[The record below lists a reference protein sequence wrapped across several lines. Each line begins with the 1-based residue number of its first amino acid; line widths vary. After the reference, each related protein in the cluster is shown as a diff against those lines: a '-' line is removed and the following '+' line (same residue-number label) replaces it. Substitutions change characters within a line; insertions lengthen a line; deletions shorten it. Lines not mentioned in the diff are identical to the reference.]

1 MANKSPYEFEP
12 ENKKNNGSIDINDI
26 INKLT
31 ELVYYLNID
40 EGCQMLLKPST
51 TE

>member
-12 ENKKNNGSIDINDI
+12 KNKKNNGSIDI

>member
-1 MANKSPYEFEP
+1 MAKEKPYELKL
-12 ENKKNNGSIDINDI
+12 ENNNDSIDIID
-26 INKLT
+26 KLN

-40 EGCQMLLKPST
+40 EGCQKLLKPST

>member
-1 MANKSPYEFEP
+1 MAKEKPNELKL
-12 ENKKNNGSIDINDI
+12 ENKNNNDSIDIID
-26 INKLT
+26 KLN

-40 EGCQMLLKPST
+40 EGGQMLLKPST

>member
-1 MANKSPYEFEP
+1 MAKENPYEL
-12 ENKKNNGSIDINDI
+12 NLDNTNNNDAIDIID
-26 INKLT
+26 KLN
-31 ELVYYLNID
+31 ELVCCLNID

>member
-1 MANKSPYEFEP
+1 MAKENPYELKLD
-12 ENKKNNGSIDINDI
+12 NTNNNDSIDIID
-26 INKLT
+26 KLN

-40 EGCQMLLKPST
+40 EGCQLLLKPST